1 MSFKTQGGGG
11 EEAGE
16 ACATRLFPGAGVA
29 LVVVWMRGALAAR
42 AVNIAASLLSLALA
56 GGGSGGGGIDT
67 ALPRP

>member
-1 MSFKTQGGGG
+1 VRDAFVSKVSS
-11 EEAGE
+11 
-16 ACATRLFPGAGVA
+16 CDSGAGVA